1 MITPVIVPMRV
12 AVSTVEIPMQ
22 VSTSHVL
29 IPMSIDVTY
38 VSIDGDTYDGPY
50 TVTPKTQEQM
60 LATRDKLMAEN
71 VLVLEIPYYETTNEQ
86 GGYTVIIADE

>member
-1 MITPVIVPMRV
+1 MITPVIVPMQV

-38 VSIDGDTYDGPY
+38 TTIDGDRYEGPY
-50 TVTPKTQEQM
+50 IVTPMTQDQTLE
-60 LATRDKLMAEN
+60 TRDKLMAEN

>member
-38 VSIDGDTYDGPY
+38 TTIDGDRYEGPY
-50 TVTPKTQEQM
+50 IVTPRTQDQT
-60 LATRDKLMAEN
+60 LATMDKLMAEN
-71 VLVLEIPYYETTNEQ
+71 VLVMEIPYYETTNEQ